1 MLVAVAGLEQR
12 PAVGG
17 QGPVM
22 AIFHPKVGGFQKV
35 DRQRAVRALVIVAQ
49 IALLLVVLTRLV
61 TASWALPIGILIVAI
76 LVAALVRYLW
86 LYQANSSVVVTDS
99 HILVTDWRGS
109 TQAVPRPDVVNLV
122 RMTVRPFEG
131 PPKPV
136 VIAVDAEG
144 RSLFALG
151 AAYDEVAI
159 ARSLSLPL
167 SGSFSDVAA
176 LREII
181 RKYPGA
187 NRGPAFSSS
196 RAFALAIAISLIVG
210 AAAYIVWAVVR

>member
-76 LVAALVRYLW
+76 LLAALVSHLW
-86 LYQANSSVVVTDS
+86 LYQANSSGVGTAS
-99 HILVTDWRGS
+99 PLLVTDWRCYPHRR
-109 TQAVPRPDVVNLV
+109 PRAGWV
-122 RMTVRPFEG
+122 T
-131 PPKPV
+131 
-136 VIAVDAEG
+136 
-144 RSLFALG
+144 
-151 AAYDEVAI
+151 
-159 ARSLSLPL
+159 
-167 SGSFSDVAA
+167 
-176 LREII
+176 
-181 RKYPGA
+181 
-187 NRGPAFSSS
+187 
-196 RAFALAIAISLIVG
+196 
-210 AAAYIVWAVVR
+210 